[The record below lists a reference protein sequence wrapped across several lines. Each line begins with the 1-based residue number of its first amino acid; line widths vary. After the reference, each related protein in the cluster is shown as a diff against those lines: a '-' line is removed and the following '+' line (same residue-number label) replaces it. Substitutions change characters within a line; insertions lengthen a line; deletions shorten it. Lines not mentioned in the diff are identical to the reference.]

1 MHGQKN
7 IKFNKK
13 LILSVVFRPA
23 LGLRGHTIGMN
34 ALEIKINFMPLPGID
49 PQFLGNASSHY
60 TDYVIPSPYLLAVF
74 A

>member
-13 LILSVVFRPA
+13 LLFYVVFRPV
-23 LGLRGHTIGMN
+23 LELRGHTAGMD

-49 PQFLGNASSHY
+49 PQFLGNA
-60 TDYVIPSPYLLAVF
+60 A
-74 A
+74 